1 MKTPITFLML
11 FIYSTLTVWAQPA
24 YTLKTSQAN
33 YADLQGDVVILADTV
48 YPLAAITVPKAFKVF
63 GHSLP
68 DTLSVGRNGF
78 IVCAGNEFAFAIDPY
93 LVGNTFP
100 DSDSRVSVALEGAVG
115 QRILK
120 IQWKNVGTATDSSL
134 RFNYQCWMYEADQAV
149 EFRFGPGSNPNSGFS
164 GLFLLSRDFSQ
175 AYEIFVIHGDPAMPA
190 VETLQ
195 SLPIQSGPA
204 SGTVYRME
212 YLRLDAPQTEAL
224 SLHVYPNPGTG
235 KFQIQGLELADVK
248 VYDAKGQAV
257 AVKQEGDTFILEQA
271 TPGLYRIVARAADFS
286 VYSTSWLLR

>member
-11 FIYSTLTVWAQPA
+11 FLYSTLTVCAQPA

-33 YADLQGDVVILADTV
+33 YADLQGDGVILADTV
-48 YPLAAITVPKAFKVF
+48 HPLAAITVPKAFKVF

-100 DSDSRVSVALEGAVG
+100 DSDSRLSVALEGAVG

-134 RFNYQCWMYEADQAV
+134 RFNYQC
-149 EFRFGPGSNPNSGFS
+149 
-164 GLFLLSRDFSQ
+164 
-175 AYEIFVIHGDPAMPA
+175 
-190 VETLQ
+190 
-195 SLPIQSGPA
+195 
-204 SGTVYRME
+204 
-212 YLRLDAPQTEAL
+212 
-224 SLHVYPNPGTG
+224 
-235 KFQIQGLELADVK
+235 
-248 VYDAKGQAV
+248 
-257 AVKQEGDTFILEQA
+257 
-271 TPGLYRIVARAADFS
+271 
-286 VYSTSWLLR
+286 